1 MYLDNREEVLKI
13 VRENGRMLNFVSDDL
28 KNDKQVV
35 LEAISKDKK
44 LYKYAGRKIRKE
56 YPNVDKF
63 LASAV

>member
-1 MYLDNREEVLKI
+1 MKLLLKQSLYVI
-13 VRENGRMLNFVSDDL
+13 KKFAGTLQWVSTDL
-28 KNDKQVV
+28 KNNKEIV

-56 YPNVDKF
+56 YPTVDKF